1 LIRITADSL
10 YRDYFITIFTVDR
23 KHACVILSLA
33 DARENER
40 EKEKER
46 EREREGRK
54 GISLFIADITEGCES
69 YCGFIGRPLALVSD
83 QSRVST
89 EIRSPD

>member
-1 LIRITADSL
+1 M
-10 YRDYFITIFTVDR
+10 RDIIPMRD
-23 KHACVILSLA
+23 K
-33 DARENER
+33 DARKEERKSER
-40 EKEKER
+40 EGEKER
-46 EREREGRK
+46 EREEGRK
-54 GISLFIADITEGCES
+54 GTSLFIADITEGCSGES